1 MDFGPSKI
9 SLEKIP
15 FWDRH
20 RKTPINTSK
29 FQHVVWIVQNTNQH
43 VWNLARR
50 LDSTSRD
57 TTIALGNFIFRC
69 TNHSIVQLPAST
81 FRPITP
87 FGLTTTLRQLYTCRR
102 TITKIR
108 NSRLSNARDLYLVM
122 SLDSWLLTWTPLGT
136 TLRTKPNLNL

>member
-20 RKTPINTSK
+20 KKIPINTSK
-29 FQHVVWIVQNTNQH
+29 FQHVGWIVQNTNQH
-43 VWNLARR
+43 VWILVRR
-50 LDSTSRD
+50 LDSTSHD
-57 TTIALGNFIFRC
+57 TTIALGNFIFKC
-69 TNHSIVQLPAST
+69 TNHSTVQLPAST

-87 FGLTTTLRQLYTCRR
+87 FGLITTLRQLYTCHRI
-102 TITKIR
+102 TTKIR
-108 NSRLSNARDLYLVM
+108 NSRLSNAHDLYLVM

>member
-43 VWNLARR
+43 VWILVHR

-57 TTIALGNFIFRC
+57 TTITLGNFIFRC
-69 TNHSIVQLPAST
+69 TNHSIVQPPAS
-81 FRPITP
+81 
-87 FGLTTTLRQLYTCRR
+87 
-102 TITKIR
+102 
-108 NSRLSNARDLYLVM
+108 
-122 SLDSWLLTWTPLGT
+122 LLLLLALPQHYANFTHAVAQQQ
-136 TLRTKPNLNL
+136 